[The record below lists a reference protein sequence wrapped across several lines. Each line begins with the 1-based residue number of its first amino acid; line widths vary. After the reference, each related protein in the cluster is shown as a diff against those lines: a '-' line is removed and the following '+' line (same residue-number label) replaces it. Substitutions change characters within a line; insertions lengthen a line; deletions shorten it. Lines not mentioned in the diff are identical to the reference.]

1 MDKISNERKAQ
12 IFYQGDGTQTQ
23 YSFPFDY
30 LRKAFVHVS
39 LISDEKIEE
48 LTQGTD
54 YTVTDRVVTLAAPT
68 GLKIKIY
75 RVTTTKPL
83 VGWADASVLRAADMT
98 VQSTQL
104 LHLAEEVLDMAQ
116 DKGLTTDDNDGVWD
130 ARYNKIKNL
139 LEPTEAG
146 DAVNLGYI
154 TKNQDSLLN
163 KLNSTGA
170 TQNKS
175 IVATGDAQ
183 NARLIATGEAQNTRL
198 LATGDNKNKTLED
211 TGDAQNAR
219 LIATGNE
226 QNTRLTVT
234 GTYQNKLVTDTGKS
248 YVSTMTTLKDAVVNK
263 ANEVNSSADLAK
275 KWAMSDTSP
284 DGNEDSK
291 SAKTWA
297 ANAKTSE
304 THAFTSEKN
313 AGMYADRANTY
324 MAQADNRA
332 AFAATKATEAE
343 NSATAAAKS
352 ATNAANSA
360 TEAANSLTQL
370 GTHEANAAA
379 SAAEAKKHAENA
391 QLFDPTTYFKAK
403 DVLRG
408 ATQDNGKPGVV
419 NIPLEAGMFPIY
431 GFPDGTFK
439 EQPSYEYGI
448 VVNFQGT
455 SGSLLSLYSLNYFF
469 DETEGL
475 YYRIGFKDKG
485 WNGTWHRFANTENVA
500 KQVTNAITNL
510 KTDNNALFDYLHRVG
525 YNATLP
531 TTNAEINKLGIFSVY
546 YDVANTINN
555 QPSQYGQLINIPG
568 SQYAPM
574 QMWLSQP
581 QGKIYMRGG
590 NGSISIDSVAF
601 RRVLDAD
608 DMKTLRDAIPKK
620 LSQLTNDANYV
631 TTTDVATAVEK
642 SATTIKA
649 QIPKAT
655 SQLTN
660 DSGYATTESV
670 DNKIDAVWDTPLD
683 WDTLESSTIL
693 DGTSI
698 LYDVNN
704 IPTRFRLQLL
714 YDIFKRDTDT
724 QLDNYVLKTDYSQEA
739 KKWKDAYNNLR
750 KRSTPTA
757 FDDDELTVLMNTPIE
772 RGTITLSQPYTDF
785 DGLLIDFSDD
795 DGALLNSTYI
805 STAELNRRIARAK
818 DIGISS
824 IFLLSEYY
832 YWTIWITE
840 RNGFSTTTF
849 PNRGE
854 NCQIKCIYGV
864 KLKEIT

>member
-1 MDKISNERKAQ
+1 MAKERKASVIYEGNASQ
-12 IFYQGDGTQTQ
+12 LVYA
-23 YSFPFDY
+23 FPFDY
-30 LRKAFVHVS
+30 LRKKFVKVEDIYTNITE
-39 LISDEKIEE
+39 LII
-48 LTQGTD
+48 GVD
-54 YTVTDRVVTLAAPT
+54 YTVEDKQVRLVKGIPV
-68 GLKIKIY
+68 GHFVKIY
-75 RVTTTKPL
+75 RKTTTDPL
-83 VGWADASVLRAADMT
+83 VEWQDASVLRSDDLSLQE
-98 VQSTQL
+98 VQL
-104 LHLAEEVLDMAQ
+104 LHLAEEALDIAQ

-198 LATGDNKNKTLED
+198 
-211 TGDAQNAR
+211 
-219 LIATGNE
+219 
-226 QNTRLTVT
+226 TVT

-248 YVSTMTTLKDAVVNK
+248 YVSTMTILKDTVVNK

-275 KWAMSDTSP
+275 KWAVSDTSP

-297 ANAKTSE
+297 ASAKTSE
-304 THAFTSEKN
+304 THAYTSEKN
-313 AGMYADRANTY
+313 AEMYADRANTY
-324 MAQADNRA
+324 LKQATNRA
-332 AFAATKATEAE
+332 DFAETKATAAE

-352 ATNAANSA
+352 A
-360 TEAANSLTQL
+360 EAAAKSEANL

-379 SAAEAKKHAENA
+379 SAAAAAQSAENA
-391 QLFDPTTYFKAK
+391 KLWDPTNYPTK
-403 DVLRG
+403 DQALLATADAFSIDDKDYTDMNDVRLLTHSTVICLYNRTSDKLANMPEENYKPAFLLFNLRNIKSKDTIASSWFACIQFLLYTG
-408 ATQDNGKPGVV
+408 TPRLFYRHVNQYPPATTP
-419 NIPLEAGMFPIY
+419 
-431 GFPDGTFK
+431 TFTK
-439 EQPSYEYGI
+439 
-448 VVNFQGT
+448 
-455 SGSLLSLYSLNYFF
+455 
-469 DETEGL
+469 
-475 YYRIGFKDKG
+475 
-485 WNGTWHRFANTENVA
+485 W
-500 KQVTNAITNL
+500 KQMV
-510 KTDNNALFDYLHRVG
+510 DVDM
-525 YNATLP
+525 LP
-531 TTNAEINKLGIFSVY
+531 T
-546 YDVANTINN
+546 
-555 QPSQYGQLINIPG
+555 
-568 SQYAPM
+568 
-574 QMWLSQP
+574 
-581 QGKIYMRGG
+581 
-590 NGSISIDSVAF
+590 
-601 RRVLDAD
+601 
-608 DMKTLRDAIPKK
+608 K
-620 LSQLTNDANYV
+620 LSQLTNDANYA
-631 TTTDVATAVEK
+631 TTTDVATAIEK

-670 DNKIDAVWDTPLD
+670 DNKIGAIWDEPLD
-683 WDTLESSTIL
+683 WDTIESTAIM
-693 DGTSI
+693 DGTAI
-698 LYDVNN
+698 IYDNSN
-704 IPTRFRLQLL
+704 IPARFKLQLL

-739 KKWKDAYNNLR
+739 QKWKDAYNNLR

-757 FDDDELTVLMNTPIE
+757 FDDDELTALMNTPIGGE
-772 RGTITLSQPYTDF
+772 TIILSQPYTDF
-785 DGLLIDFSDD
+785 DGLLIDFSND
-795 DGALLNSTYI
+795 DGTLLNSKYI

-824 IFLLSEYY
+824 IFLLSEYH

-840 RNGFSTTTF
+840 RSGFSTTTF